1 MGEIN
6 RISTLFNKYAA
17 GKADQEEV
25 AELLGMIKSENSTEE
40 LDAGMED
47 LWNQMKDAPEQHDV
61 DWDRIYTK
69 TVTSG
74 SARSAFTIKRTAWLS
89 AAAMLLGLFSFAAW
103 FIVKQGT
110 VKEDLQY
117 VSESAGA
124 GTTRIIYLN
133 DGSKVTLNAGTVLRY
148 PKKFTGVKR
157 EVYLNGEAYFEI
169 AHHPEKSFLVHSGKV
184 ITSVLGTSFN
194 VAAYEK
200 ISSLSVT
207 VVSGKVAVKNI
218 TNNQLVMLKPKQR
231 VSLSNLNKQFMVD
244 TVKDADDMIAW
255 RKGELIFNNA
265 TLEEIAYRIGFK
277 YNEHIEITN
286 KEKSLKK
293 ITGTFNKQ
301 SFPEIM
307 NAITRLTGTKYSET
321 DQNYT
326 IY

>member
-6 RISTLFNKYAA
+6 RISTLFNRYAA

-25 AELLGMIKSENSTEE
+25 AELLGLLKSENSSDE
-40 LDAGMED
+40 LDPAMEN
-47 LWNQMKDAPEQHDV
+47 LWNQMKDTPEQHDV

-74 SARSAFTIKRTAWLS
+74 SGHSALKIKRATWLS
-89 AAAMLLGLFSFAAW
+89 AAAILLGVFSFAAW
-103 FIVKQGT
+103 FMVKQRT
-110 VKEDLQY
+110 VKEDIRY

-124 GTTRIIYLN
+124 GTTRIIYLS
-133 DGSKVTLNAGTVLRY
+133 DGSKVTLNAGTILRY
-148 PKKFTGVKR
+148 PATFAGKKR
-157 EVYLNGEAYFEI
+157 EVYLNGEAYFEV

-184 ITSVLGTSFN
+184 VTSVLGTSFN

-207 VVSGKVAVKNI
+207 VLSGKVAVKN
-218 TNNQLVMLKPKQR
+218 TGNNQLVMLRPKQR
-231 VSLSNLNKQFMVD
+231 AVLSNVNQAFMVD

-277 YNEHIEITN
+277 YGVHIEIIN
-286 KEKSLKK
+286 KEKSQKK

-307 NAITRLTGTKYSET
+307 NAITRLTGTKYRET
-321 DQNYT
+321 DENYT

>member
-25 AELLGMIKSENSTEE
+25 AELLGLLKSENSAEE

-47 LWNQMKDAPEQHDV
+47 LWNQMKDVPEQHDV

-74 SARSAFTIKRTAWLS
+74 VGHRKLTIKRTAWLS
-89 AAAMLLGLFSFAAW
+89 AAAMLLVLFSFAAW
-103 FIVKQGT
+103 FIVKQRT
-110 VKEDLQY
+110 VKENLQY
-117 VSESAGA
+117 VTEGAAA

-133 DGSKVTLNAGTVLRY
+133 DGSKVTLNAGSVLRY
-148 PKKFTGVKR
+148 PKTFASVKR

-169 AHHPEKSFLVHSGKV
+169 AHYPEKSFIVHSGKV

-194 VAAYEK
+194 VASYEK

-231 VSLSNLNKQFMVD
+231 VILSKVNQEFMVD
-244 TVKDADDMIAW
+244 TLKDADDIISW
-255 RKGELIFNNA
+255 RKGELIFDNV

-277 YNEHIEITN
+277 YNVHIEITN
-286 KEKSLKK
+286 KEKGQKK
-293 ITGTFNKQ
+293 ITGTFNQQ

-307 NAITRLTGTKYSET
+307 NAITRLTGTRYSET